1 LLFEPEQKTKYF
13 RSRYSPIGLD
23 LGHAHIKML
32 QLKRSKNDLYL
43 HQKVIFPT
51 PGGSIK
57 GGFIANP
64 ELLVKHLKSVN
75 QKTGWHGRQVN
86 LCLNS
91 DACNLHIVRMPQMSK
106 HELNRAMHLEA
117 ERLFHYKTGQAVVAH
132 TLINNKNHNGL
143 KFSEHLLT
151 AVSKEIVTAY
161 TAVTVESGLTPLSL
175 GVKPLTL
182 LQSVQYAR
190 NAGLSESQSPFV
202 LIDFGSES
210 TLILVTGSDGY
221 LFHQSINIG
230 LDHFIETVQSRETLS
245 RISAKRH
252 IFSGESLAHK
262 GLLDIADRLTR
273 SVAQTLEYFYENQ
286 SPAEKRPPKTISAC
300 GGCIFIPGLATHL
313 QHNLNMKLILF
324 NPFRCIKGNGKP
336 NFTISDNEG
345 SLFSL
350 AQGLALQGW
359 SE

>member
-23 LGHAHIKML
+23 LGHAQIKML
-32 QLKRSKNDLYL
+32 QLKRSENDLYL

-51 PGGSIK
+51 PEGSMK
-57 GGFIANP
+57 GGCIADP

-91 DACNLHIVRMPQMSK
+91 DACNLHIVRMPRMTI

-143 KFSEHLLT
+143 RFGEYLLT
-151 AVSKEIVTAY
+151 AVSKEIVAAY

-182 LQSVQYAR
+182 LQSVQYVR
-190 NAGLSESQSPFV
+190 TAGLSESHSPFV
-202 LIDFGSES
+202 LVDFGSES
-210 TLILVTGSDGY
+210 TLILIAGSDGY
-221 LFHQSINIG
+221 LFHKSINIG
-230 LDHFIETVQSRETLS
+230 LDHFIEKVQSREALN
-245 RISAKRH
+245 RISAQRR
-252 IFSGESLAHK
+252 IYSGESLAHK

-286 SPAEKRPPKTISAC
+286 SPAEIRPPKTISAC
-300 GGCIFIPGLATHL
+300 GGCIFIPGLAAHL
-313 QHNLNMKLILF
+313 QNNLNMKLVLF
-324 NPFRCIKGNGKP
+324 KPFRCIKGSGKS

-345 SLFSL
+345 ALFSV

-359 SE
+359 TE